1 MSCVPRLL
9 VHPVCIAR
17 RTMRWLST
25 TSGFRVWCRI
35 TLVTCWLELTAS
47 IALLTVTSQH
57 GDLVN
62 KPGDPSWINVPFC
75 WTMYSSM
82 RICRLAWSSCRNLQE
97 VTRSMWR
104 YEMILSVLPLL
115 ILLHL
120 LCQIWSVAL
129 GVAREA
135 LLISAL
141 GELLL
146 AMIAGLCSCFMNFHE
161 PGRPSQ
167 RRPPLSALLEVR
179 RSAIEKFI
187 AQSRSFSFQLDAEGP
202 QILGGQ
208 GSELHQDMCTICLID
223 FAHDDLASRLPCRH
237 VYHPACIESWAR
249 SMQGPFIG
257 CPLRCEIGRVKTSG
271 AVPI

>member
-1 MSCVPRLL
+1 
-9 VHPVCIAR
+9 
-17 RTMRWLST
+17 MRWLST
-25 TSGFRVWCRI
+25 TSGFRVWCRV

-47 IALLTVTSQH
+47 IALLGVIFQL
-57 GDLVN
+57 GDSL
-62 KPGDPSWINVPFC
+62 KKTGDTSWISVPIF

-97 VTRSMWR
+97 VTRSMWL

-115 ILLHL
+115 ILLRL

-141 GELLL
+141 SELLL
-146 AMIAGLCSCFMNFHE
+146 AMIAGLCSVIDFHE
-161 PGRPSQ
+161 PGRPTP
-167 RRPPLSALLEVR
+167 RRPHLSALLQVR
-179 RSAIEKFI
+179 RSAIEKFL

-202 QILGGQ
+202 QILGSQ
-208 GSELHQDMCTICLID
+208 GSELHQDMCSICLVD
-223 FAHDDLASRLPCRH
+223 FAHDDLATRLPCRH

-257 CPLRCEIGRVKTSG
+257 CPLRCEIGRVKTSD
-271 AVPI
+271 VYVD